1 MSKKNKM
8 FCLRW
13 NLLPRLIRICWIW
26 WCCSRF
32 ETKISFLGIFGLKN
46 LCAIWNFF
54 WSGNTIFWANLVN
67 QIKITCSRRNWLP
80 RIWWQCS
87 LFLLWTRNS
96 LYGHN
101 WSKKKSEL
109 YQILSNILNW
119 MMELIFLFWTGNTIF
134 WANFLHQIKRF
145 YLTWNFVPR
154 LIWICWIR
162 WWFTFFLFQPE
173 IPFLGKFVPS
183 QKIKIVC
190 LQLNLVPGVIHEH
203 LF

>member
-13 NLLPRLIRICWIW
+13 NLLPRLIRICWIC

-101 WSKKKSEL
+101 WSEKNQNCIKF
-109 YQILSNILNW
+109 YQIYWIGW
-119 MMELIFLFWTGNTIF
+119 
-134 WANFLHQIKRF
+134 
-145 YLTWNFVPR
+145 WNS
-154 LIWICWIR
+154 
-162 WWFTFFLFQPE
+162 FFCFGLE
-173 IPFLGKFVPS
+173 IPFFGQIFS
-183 QKIKIVC
+183 IKSNVFI
-190 LQLNLVPGVIHEH
+190 
-203 LF
+203 